1 MTSFTRWKAAAQSS
15 PLNIDQLIT
24 AFVDGD
30 EQHIGKV
37 QIEQANAKAARLA
50 TLEQRRKGV
59 IAEGAQKK
67 LGVLVDP
74 SNKFA
79 FSRASELHNQI
90 DMQRANARYSEQDL
104 LKLDSAVD
112 ALLGANNAEIERQR
126 VQREEMLSRGEM
138 PISGEGSGPNQNA
151 ARIDAYYQ
159 SFEKQLRDYIG
170 SQADGDIGQQF
181 KKSASEDLEKF
192 RSSFFVGTPSET
204 CRKAGYSYT
213 CSIAGVFKLGTLK
226 GEVQRIMSAA
236 VSAREKNY
244 RFILG
249 YEETDNEVTRF
260 MIDSIRAEFVNSGF
274 KVIARG
280 AEEQAEARGDFDYYL
295 NILDVNYDDN
305 QSDVGSVGGAGASVF
320 ENYVLK
326 VRVKLLDNNK
336 DVSARQELANVPL
349 INTKRLPRDT
359 QMPKE
364 ARRSQLLPAQ
374 AKELARQ
381 VYSEINARPL
391 TIVASQEATTSADHT
406 KLAEQYSITIAG
418 LTQRDRERIR
428 ALRNAVTKALP
439 GTSTTVDLEGTNE
452 KSVEI
457 HFDHPEKFDPEDLV
471 DAVYA
476 IFKDIK
482 TFRVHYEGN
491 NAFVGSL

>member
-1 MTSFTRWKAAAQSS
+1 
-15 PLNIDQLIT
+15 
-24 AFVDGD
+24 
-30 EQHIGKV
+30 
-37 QIEQANAKAARLA
+37 
-50 TLEQRRKGV
+50 
-59 IAEGAQKK
+59 
-67 LGVLVDP
+67 
-74 SNKFA
+74 
-79 FSRASELHNQI
+79 
-90 DMQRANARYSEQDL
+90 
-104 LKLDSAVD
+104 
-112 ALLGANNAEIERQR
+112 
-126 VQREEMLSRGEM
+126 
-138 PISGEGSGPNQNA
+138 
-151 ARIDAYYQ
+151 
-159 SFEKQLRDYIG
+159 
-170 SQADGDIGQQF
+170 
-181 KKSASEDLEKF
+181 
-192 RSSFFVGTPSET
+192 
-204 CRKAGYSYT
+204 
-213 CSIAGVFKLGTLK
+213 
-226 GEVQRIMSAA
+226 MSAA

-295 NILDVNYDDN
+295 NILDINYDDD

-326 VRVKLLDNNK
+326 VQVKLLDNNK

-381 VYSEINARPL
+381 VYSEINARLL

-418 LTQRDRERIR
+418 LTQRDREKIR

-439 GTSTTVDLEGTNE
+439 GTSTTVDPEGTNE

-471 DAVYA
+471 DADLR
-476 IFKDIK
+476 DIQG
-482 TFRVHYEGN
+482 Y
-491 NAFVGSL
+491 